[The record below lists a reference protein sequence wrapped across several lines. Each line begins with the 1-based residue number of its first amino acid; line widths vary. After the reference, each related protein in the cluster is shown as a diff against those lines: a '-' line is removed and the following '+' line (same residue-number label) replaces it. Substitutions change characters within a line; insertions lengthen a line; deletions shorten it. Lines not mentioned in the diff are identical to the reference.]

1 MSKSIFEN
9 EAKFYWPV
17 FSRQKIVFV
26 KGEGVFLYDE
36 QGKRYLDFI
45 TGVGVTPLGHSN
57 EEINSALYEQ
67 SKHLYTCSN
76 LFYSYPQIRLAEKL
90 SQYVGEGKWFF
101 SNSGTESIEAAIKIA
116 RRYGQVSGK
125 RKIVTLYGSFH
136 GRTFGSMSAT
146 GQEKIKSGFGSMLP
160 DFTHICPGDFEE
172 LERTVDEATSALI
185 VEVIQGEKG
194 VRMIEDNF
202 LRYAY
207 NLCKKVGALFIVDE
221 VQTGLW
227 RTGETFLAGQKR
239 QMFPDVVAIAKGL
252 ANGLPI
258 GGTWIKEELASLLKA
273 GDHGS
278 TYGGNALCTAVATKV
293 LDIMERENYAE
304 RNLKNGRLFMQEL
317 FKNLHNNDKVKEIR
331 GEGLMVAVEF
341 SQPIAEALV
350 SRLAERGLLASRCGD
365 NTLRFLP
372 PFIAK
377 EEHFEE
383 AALILGEAL
392 EEILG

>member
-1 MSKSIFEN
+1 MKKSIFEN

-17 FSRQKIVFV
+17 FSRQKVAFV

-36 QGKRYLDFI
+36 NGKRYLDFI

-57 EEINSALYEQ
+57 EEINLALYEQ
-67 SKHLYTCSN
+67 SKLLYTCSN
-76 LFYSYPQIRLAEKL
+76 LFYSYPQIHLAEKL
-90 SQYVGEGKWFF
+90 NNYVGEGKWFF
-101 SNSGTESIEAAIKIA
+101 SNSGTESIEAAIKVA
-116 RRYGQVSGK
+116 RRYGEVSGK

-146 GQEKIKSGFGSMLP
+146 GQEKIKSGFGSMLS
-160 DFTHICPGDFEE
+160 DFTHIYPGDFEE
-172 LERTVDEATSALI
+172 LERTVDEATSALM
-185 VEVIQGEKG
+185 VEIIQGENG
-194 VRMIEDNF
+194 VRIIGDEF
-202 LRYAY
+202 LESAY
-207 NLCKKVGALFIVDE
+207 KHCKKVGALFIVDE

-227 RTGETFLAGQKR
+227 RTGETFLACQKR
-239 QMFPDVVAIAKGL
+239 QVFPDVIAIAKGL

-258 GGTWIKEELASLLKA
+258 GGTWIREELSSLLTA

-293 LDIMERENYAE
+293 LEIMERENYAE
-304 RNLKNGRLFMQEL
+304 KNMKNGRLFMQEL
-317 FKNLHNNDKVKEIR
+317 FKNLQDNDKVKEIR

-341 SQPIAEALV
+341 SQPIADVLISKLTEN
-350 SRLAERGLLASRCGD
+350 GLLASRCGD

-377 EEHFEE
+377 LEHFEE
-383 AALILGEAL
+383 AAFVLKKSL
-392 EEILG
+392 EEVLG